1 MPRYNPEKREQ
12 LAEQMRADIMQCYIR
27 LAAETGDVSMERLA
41 AEVGIAKGTLY
52 LYYKTKADLLRAAL
66 ALGRSRMLEQM
77 TGTLNKPI
85 PAPEKIEQYA
95 RWMMEEFREHRLLRM
110 EYLRNNNQ
118 PPLPKNVVAIDIL
131 SKIIE
136 QGIKEKTIREMN
148 VEDIV
153 FLIRSSLIGQF
164 AYLLREGKE
173 LDIERSMF
181 MFKDIII
188 RGILR

>member
-12 LAEQMRADIMQCYIR
+12 LAEQMRADILRCYTR
-27 LAAETGDVSMERLA
+27 LAAENGDVSMERLA

-66 ALGRSRMLEQM
+66 ALGRSRMLERM
-77 TGTLNKPI
+77 TETLHKSI
-85 PAPEKIEQYA
+85 SAPEKIEEYA
-95 RWMMEEFREHRLLRM
+95 RWMMEEFRDHRLLRM
-110 EYLRNNNQ
+110 EYLRNNNEQ
-118 PPLPKNVVAIDIL
+118 PLPKNVAAFEIL

-136 QGIKEKTIREMN
+136 QGIQEKTIRNMN

-173 LDIERSMF
+173 LDMERSIF
-181 MFKDIII
+181 MFKDVIL

>member
-1 MPRYNPEKREQ
+1 MPRYKPEKREQ

-27 LAAETGDVSMERLA
+27 LAAESGDVSMERLA

-66 ALGRSRMLEQM
+66 ALGRSRMLEKM

-85 PAPEKIEQYA
+85 SAPEKLEQYA

-118 PPLPKNVVAIDIL
+118 PPLPKNVVAFDIL

-148 VEDIV
+148 VEDVV

>member
-66 ALGRSRMLEQM
+66 ALGRSRMLERM
-77 TGTLNKPI
+77 TETLNEPI
-85 PAPEKIEQYA
+85 SAPEKIEQYA

-148 VEDIV
+148 VEDVV

>member
-1 MPRYNPEKREQ
+1 
-12 LAEQMRADIMQCYIR
+12 
-27 LAAETGDVSMERLA
+27 
-41 AEVGIAKGTLY
+41 
-52 LYYKTKADLLRAAL
+52 
-66 ALGRSRMLEQM
+66 MLERM
-77 TGTLNKPI
+77 TETLNKPI

-118 PPLPKNVVAIDIL
+118 PPLPKNVVAFDIL

-148 VEDIV
+148 VEDVV

-173 LDIERSMF
+173 LDVERAIF
-181 MFKDIII
+181 MFKDVIL

>member
-66 ALGRSRMLEQM
+66 ALGRSRMLERM
-77 TGTLNKPI
+77 TETLNEPI
-85 PAPEKIEQYA
+85 SAPEKIEQYA

-118 PPLPKNVVAIDIL
+118 PPLPKNVVAFDIL

-148 VEDIV
+148 VEDVV

>member
-12 LAEQMRADIMQCYIR
+12 LAEQMRADILRCYIR
-27 LAAETGDVSMERLA
+27 LAAEIGDVSMERLA
-41 AEVGIAKGTLY
+41 SEVGIAKGTLY

-66 ALGRSRMLEQM
+66 ALGRSRMLERM
-77 TGTLNKPI
+77 TETLNKSI
-85 PAPEKIEQYA
+85 SAPEKIEEYA
-95 RWMMEEFREHRLLRM
+95 RWMMEEFRDHRLLRM
-110 EYLRNNNQ
+110 EYLRNNNEQ
-118 PPLPKNVVAIDIL
+118 PLPKNVAAFEIL

-136 QGIKEKTIREMN
+136 QGIQEQTIRPMN

-164 AYLLREGKE
+164 AYLLREGRE
-173 LDIERSMF
+173 LDMDRSIF
-181 MFKDIII
+181 MFKDVIL

>member
-12 LAEQMRADIMQCYIR
+12 LAEQMRADIMRCYTR

-66 ALGRSRMLEQM
+66 ALGRSRMLERM
-77 TGTLNKPI
+77 AETLNQPI

-118 PPLPKNVVAIDIL
+118 PPLPKNVVAFDIL

-148 VEDIV
+148 VEDVV

-164 AYLLREGKE
+164 AYLLRDGKE

-181 MFKDIII
+181 MFKDIIL

>member
-27 LAAETGDVSMERLA
+27 LAAETGDVSMERLV

-52 LYYKTKADLLRAAL
+52 LYYKTKADLLRSAL
-66 ALGRSRMLEQM
+66 ALGRSRMLERM
-77 TGTLNKPI
+77 TETLNEPI

-118 PPLPKNVVAIDIL
+118 PPLPKNVVAFDIL

-148 VEDIV
+148 VEDVV